1 MSDKLP
7 VYLSPDHILML
18 FENISQSFD
27 AKGYEGAKA
36 LVDICDAFKYTPAIF
51 FTLFVKNIVGPSVN
65 VCASSVVI
73 LIVDL

>member
-1 MSDKLP
+1 MSDKIP

-36 LVDICDAFKYTPAIF
+36 LVDICDAFKTAIERIA
-51 FTLFVKNIVGPSVN
+51 NE
-65 VCASSVVI
+65 
-73 LIVDL
+73 